1 MDHFYYQM
9 PMIQSWDTIHPQT
22 RIKSSQ
28 LQLYYE
34 KLMYV
39 SCTCNLL
46 ARTCGFRKCIRF
58 RPMLILNLLGLL
70 LNQNLGIIPIYIVVQ
85 CFPHD
90 NIV

>member
-1 MDHFYYQM
+1 MATFHPPGILETLLAHLPQRDHSSEFM
-9 PMIQSWDTIHPQT
+9 TVGNSDTPWHP
-22 RIKSSQ
+22 
-28 LQLYYE
+28 
-34 KLMYV
+34 
-39 SCTCNLL
+39 

-70 LNQNLGIIPIYIVVQ
+70 QNQNLGILPIYIVVQ